1 MRIDVLRNKPCWSST
16 RGECGTFKLTPD
28 FQGSWLESTMGLFIF
43 AHDIQGRMRPEREVN
58 SIAGEKR
65 QWIQWPG
72 SGIDQWSIS
81 SPWDLHGF
89 GFRKGLQF
97 AKSQRVWFGP
107 CGSGISCGAARLK
120 SLEAD

>member
-43 AHDIQGRMRPEREVN
+43 AHDIVKKGESIIILHSTASNQTVSVGCSGLEQGRMRPEREVN

-65 QWIQWPG
+65 Q
-72 SGIDQWSIS
+72 
-81 SPWDLHGF
+81 
-89 GFRKGLQF
+89 
-97 AKSQRVWFGP
+97 
-107 CGSGISCGAARLK
+107 
-120 SLEAD
+120 